1 MNKLYAF
8 IAIIFL
14 SACGSPKFDGSWSGV
29 DGAEGYGVLIQGEKV
44 KLLQEGQ
51 NSFDCTLAN
60 EGFTAAGSLSNAC
73 GCALVEPKIQLERPQ
88 A

>member
-8 IAIIFL
+8 FALVFL
-14 SACGSPKFDGSWSGV
+14 TACGSPKFDGSWSGV

-51 NSFDCTLAN
+51 N
-60 EGFTAAGSLSNAC
+60 
-73 GCALVEPKIQLERPQ
+73 
-88 A
+88 